1 MQRKFIALSTVLLAI
16 GAAYTGAHTG
26 AQPNI
31 LLLLADDAGFADFGF
46 MDEVTG
52 IISPV
57 PTPNL
62 DSLRARGVLCTNAYT
77 ASVCSPSRA
86 AIVTGNYQ
94 QRTGYEFNI
103 NNITSAILVLNI

>member
-1 MQRKFIALSTVLLAI
+1 MQRKFIALITVLLAI
-16 GAAYTGAHTG
+16 GAAYTGAHTGAHTG

-62 DSLRARGVLCTNAYT
+62 DSLRARAGIDGVIITRQDLGDKDIIN
-77 ASVCSPSRA
+77 
-86 AIVTGNYQ
+86 VTLPLPEPPLRQIFTRLSLSG
-94 QRTGYEFNI
+94 
-103 NNITSAILVLNI
+103 L